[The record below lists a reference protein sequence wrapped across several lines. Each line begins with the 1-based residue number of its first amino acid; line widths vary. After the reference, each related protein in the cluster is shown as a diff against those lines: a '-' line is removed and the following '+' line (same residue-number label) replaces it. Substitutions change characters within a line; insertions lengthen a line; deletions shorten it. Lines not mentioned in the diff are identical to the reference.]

1 VVREGD
7 GRRREGGEDCGERRG
22 KGEEKWEEVNGWR
35 MWVVHFSMRI
45 RKEIGRIRG
54 DGG

>member
-1 VVREGD
+1 M
-7 GRRREGGEDCGERRG
+7 EGGVRVGEDGGERRG
-22 KGEEKWEEVNGWR
+22 KEEEKWEEVNGWR

-45 RKEIGRIRG
+45 RKEIGRMRG